1 MFVSV
6 IVPVHNGQDHL
17 ARTLAAI
24 RSSDYSDFELIVVD
38 DASADSSVSIA
49 RGFVDQL
56 IELKVR
62 RAPGYARNQGAQKS
76 RGDILFFVDAD
87 VEIRRQT
94 ISRIVEEFSKDPGLA
109 AVFGSYDDAPE
120 HKNFFSQYK
129 NLFHHFVHQKADSE
143 AKTFWAGCGAMR
155 RDVFLENK
163 GFVES
168 FRAPAI
174 EDVILGYSLAE
185 RGQRIRLVK
194 DLQVKHLKAWS
205 FWNLLKTDI
214 FQRAIPWT
222 RLTVEKGLPKDLN
235 FKVADRVSA
244 FCAWGLLLS
253 LVFWF
258 FYSFAGIISVL
269 FVAIFL
275 GLNRELYAFFLRKRG
290 SWFVARAVLFHWF
303 YFLYSSFIF
312 ILFSLILIFF

>member
-24 RSSDYSDFELIVVD
+24 KSSDYPSFELVVVD

-49 RGFVDQL
+49 RGFADQL

-143 AKTFWAGCGAMR
+143 AKTFWAGCGAVR
-155 RDVFLENK
+155 RDVFFK
-163 GFVES
+163 AGGFVENFS
-168 FRAPAI
+168 TSSI
-174 EDVILGYSLAE
+174 EDVVLGYRMTEL
-185 RGQRIRLVK
+185 GLKIRLLK
-194 DLQVKHLKAWS
+194 DL
-205 FWNLLKTDI
+205 
-214 FQRAIPWT
+214 
-222 RLTVEKGLPKDLN
+222 
-235 FKVADRVSA
+235 
-244 FCAWGLLLS
+244 
-253 LVFWF
+253 
-258 FYSFAGIISVL
+258 
-269 FVAIFL
+269 
-275 GLNRELYAFFLRKRG
+275 
-290 SWFVARAVLFHWF
+290 
-303 YFLYSSFIF
+303 
-312 ILFSLILIFF
+312 